1 MALVQSLPE
10 ELNGN
15 LPPLPCLEWLTQP
28 VPPQALAQFPQL
40 RQLLRLLLVLLCQ
53 HNPVLSQG
61 CLPPVRD
68 CLPEAR
74 L

>member
-1 MALVQSLPE
+1 MALVQPLPE

-15 LPPLPCLEWLTQP
+15 LPPPPCLEWLTQP

-40 RQLLRLLLVLLCQ
+40 RQLLRPLLVLLRQ
-53 HNPVLSQG
+53 RHLVLSPG
-61 CLPPVRD
+61 CLPLVRER
-68 CLPEAR
+68 LPEVR